1 MRGMSRH
8 IESNNIIFLT
18 ILLELVWVVALVA
31 IEDQQAIPTYSSGS
45 SMLLKMSNPIHA
57 FLICCLAVI
66 SNSDYLVRWK
76 SVVLIPRCEVVF
88 ACNNNKWW
96 HCLALGIDALDY
108 YNLFSIA
115 RLYLFCFCT
124 PIWACYNH
132 CSWDNTHHKP
142 SLVKV
147 VDICIVD
154 TILRDCIT
162 YKLKPTTNNFWILA
176 LSPLV
181 VVFPLEACS

>member
-1 MRGMSRH
+1 M
-8 IESNNIIFLT
+8 
-18 ILLELVWVVALVA
+18 VALVA
-31 IEDQQAIPTYSSGS
+31 IKDQQAIPTYSLGP

-76 SVVLIPRCEVVF
+76 SAVLIPRREVVF

-115 RLYLFCFCT
+115 RLYSLPFSLS
-124 PIWACYNH
+124 IRLSHNH
-132 CSWDNTHHKP
+132 TTGDYANHKP
-142 SLVKV
+142 SLIKV
-147 VDICIVD
+147 PYIAIQN
-154 TILRDCIT
+154 TIFGFRIFNT
-162 YKLKPTTNNFWILA
+162 LKPGCDNLRIFA
-176 LSPLV
+176 LSSLIV
-181 VVFPLEACS
+181 VGT